1 MLPFFAALLVA
12 PASILIQG
20 GTIVDG
26 SGKPGFVGDLRIEGE
41 RIAAVGRLKPRPS
54 EPVMDARGLVVAPG
68 FLDAHSHA
76 DGGAIEHP
84 DATSQVRQGITTAIV
99 GQDGGWSGPVAEHL
113 ARLRAASPALRFA
126 AFTGHGGLRSRV
138 MGEDYKRKAT
148 LAEIAKMKALLE
160 ADMRAGSLGLS
171 SGLEYDP
178 GYYGDTDELVA
189 LAKVAAKYGGRY
201 ISHVRD
207 EGNRAL
213 ESFREL
219 IEIARRA
226 KLPAQISHIKLA
238 TFPVWGKAH
247 EVLAMIER
255 ARRDG
260 LDITADVYPYLYW
273 QSTITAL
280 STSRE
285 WEAPETW
292 RRALA
297 EVGGPDNVLLSSYTH
312 EPGWV
317 GKTVGAIAR
326 ETGREPVELVREI
339 VRKTRGPGGSGTE
352 SVVVTAM
359 REDDLEAF
367 LRHPM
372 VMFCSDGSIGGS
384 HPRGAGSFPRILGRY
399 VRERRVLS
407 LEEAIRK
414 MTSFPA
420 RRFGLRDRGLL
431 KAGLLADVVLFDPAV
446 VGDRATPGDP
456 RALSVGIAR
465 VFVGGRE
472 VSLAPPPATPAPR
485 EPQMGHLC
493 SR

>member
-1 MLPFFAALLVA
+1 M
-12 PASILIQG
+12 
-20 GTIVDG
+20 DG
-26 SGKPGFVGDLRIEGE
+26 SGKPGFLGDVRIEGE
-41 RIAAVGRLKPRPS
+41 KIAAVGRLRPRPG
-54 EPVMDARGLVVAPG
+54 ERVVDASGLVVAPG

-84 DATSQVRQGITTAIV
+84 DAVSQVRQGITTAVV

-113 ARLRAASPALRFA
+113 ARLRAANPSLRFV
-126 AFTGHGGLRSRV
+126 AFTGHGGLRARV

-148 LAEIAKMKALLE
+148 ADEIARMKALLE
-160 ADMRAGSLGLS
+160 ADMKAGSLGLS

-178 GYYGDTDELVA
+178 GYYGDTDELVE
-189 LAKVAAKYGGRY
+189 LAKVAAKYRGRY

-207 EGNRAL
+207 EGNKAI

-238 TFPVWGKAH
+238 TYPVWGKAG
-247 EVLAMIER
+247 EVLRMIED
-255 ARRDG
+255 ARRQG
-260 LDITADVYPYLYW
+260 LDVTADVYPYLYW

-285 WEAPETW
+285 WEGPETW

-297 EVGGPDNVLLSSYTH
+297 EVGGPENVLLSNYTH
-312 EPGWV
+312 EPNWV
-317 GKTVGAIAR
+317 GKNLAEI
-326 ETGREPVELVREI
+326 GRATNRDPIELVREI
-339 VRKTRGPGGSGTE
+339 VRKTRGPGGSGSE

-420 RRFGLRDRGLL
+420 QRFGLSDRGLL
-431 KAGLLADVVLFDPAV
+431 RRGRNADIVLFDPKTIA
-446 VGDRATPGDP
+446 DRATPQDP
-456 RALSVGIAR
+456 RALSVGIGR

-472 VSLAPPPATPAPR
+472 VSLAPPPAGLDHAQY
-485 EPQMGHLC
+485 EPDHAC
-493 SR
+493 FR